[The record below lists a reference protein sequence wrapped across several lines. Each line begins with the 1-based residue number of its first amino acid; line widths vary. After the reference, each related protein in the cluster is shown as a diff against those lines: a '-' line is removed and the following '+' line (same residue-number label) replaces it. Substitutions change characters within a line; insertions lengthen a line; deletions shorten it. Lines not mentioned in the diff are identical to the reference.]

1 MPCPDKKP
9 VRSYL
14 TAQEHDHLVQM
25 ADRAGL
31 TISQFIRKACL
42 VQPIKTFEHQ
52 EFRLE
57 LLQTRS
63 DLGRMGGLLK
73 AGLVDRD
80 ARSDI
85 SPDDLRKLLAEIS
98 LCQQSL
104 KEAVDRL

>member
-25 ADRAGL
+25 ADLAGL
-31 TISQFIRKACL
+31 TISQFIRKTCL
-42 VQPIKTFEHQ
+42 GQQVKTFEHRQ
-52 EFRLE
+52 FRLE
-57 LLQTRS
+57 LLKTRS

-73 AGLVDRD
+73 AGLLDRD
-80 ARSDI
+80 ARADI
-85 SPDDLRKLLAEIS
+85 DPDKLKKLLADIS

>member
-14 TAQEHDHLVQM
+14 TAEEHDRLVQM

-31 TISQFIRKACL
+31 TISQFIRQVCL
-42 VQPIKTFEHQ
+42 GYEVRTFEHE

-57 LLQTRS
+57 LLKTRA

-73 AGLVDRD
+73 LALAAHNDRPD
-80 ARSDI
+80 AV
-85 SPDDLRKLLAEIS
+85 PDELRKLLAEIT
-98 LCQQSL
+98 LCQHSL
-104 KEAVDRL
+104 KEAAQRL